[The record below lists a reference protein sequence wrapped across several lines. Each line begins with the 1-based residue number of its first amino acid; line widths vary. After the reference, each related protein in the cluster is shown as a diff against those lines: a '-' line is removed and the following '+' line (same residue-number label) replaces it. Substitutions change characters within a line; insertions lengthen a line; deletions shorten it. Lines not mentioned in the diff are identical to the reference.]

1 MGRVVRF
8 EFFYQFLC
16 LLAIYKGQLPLPTGD
31 GGRWTNHAISGDSI
45 MVNSINLH
53 NKKHEAEEEQL
64 FQLIKQAG
72 EDARSR
78 KREAMARHINK
89 LQAVISEAVSRKNN
103 SVST

>member
-1 MGRVVRF
+1 VRHGW
-8 EFFYQFLC
+8 
-16 LLAIYKGQLPLPTGD
+16 A
-31 GGRWTNHAISGDSI
+31 NHAILGDPI

-53 NKKHEAEEEQL
+53 NKKHEAEEKQL

>member
-1 MGRVVRF
+1 
-8 EFFYQFLC
+8 
-16 LLAIYKGQLPLPTGD
+16 
-31 GGRWTNHAISGDSI
+31 

-53 NKKHEAEEEQL
+53 KKKHEAEEKQL

-78 KREAMARHINK
+78 KREAIARHINK

>member
-1 MGRVVRF
+1 
-8 EFFYQFLC
+8 
-16 LLAIYKGQLPLPTGD
+16 
-31 GGRWTNHAISGDSI
+31 

-53 NKKHEAEEEQL
+53 NKKHEDEEEEEQL

>member
-1 MGRVVRF
+1 VAFVS
-8 EFFYQFLC
+8 
-16 LLAIYKGQLPLPTGD
+16 AHPW
-31 GGRWTNHAISGDSI
+31 RWANHALSGDPI

-89 LQAVISEAVSRKNN
+89 LRAVISEAVSRKNN

>member
-1 MGRVVRF
+1 
-8 EFFYQFLC
+8 
-16 LLAIYKGQLPLPTGD
+16 
-31 GGRWTNHAISGDSI
+31 

-78 KREAMARHINK
+78 KRKAMARHINK